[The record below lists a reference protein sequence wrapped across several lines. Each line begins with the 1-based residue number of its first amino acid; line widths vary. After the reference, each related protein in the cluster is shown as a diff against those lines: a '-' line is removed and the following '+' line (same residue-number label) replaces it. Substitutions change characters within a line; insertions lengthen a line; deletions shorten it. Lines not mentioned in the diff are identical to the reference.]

1 MSIPVRARVR
11 TRFFSALA
19 IGSALSLLFAS
30 QTVAAQDLTLADALS
45 RVARG
50 DPSIAVGVAQQQ
62 AAEASIRQ
70 ADIRPRDVIGVDV
83 EDFAGTG
90 PYSPIDRS
98 QTTAW
103 YERTWERGGKRE
115 ARVGS
120 ARSELEVA
128 QQRGRLRML
137 DVLGQVQAAWVDLL
151 AAEAAIPVADERLAV
166 AQRLER
172 EVARRV
178 ERALDPLFAGERART
193 AVAQAR
199 ITRDQA
205 VENARIARASLAA
218 WWGGGPDFRIDASA
232 FFQVADMVPVG
243 EDIVDL
249 GLLDAERQAAEA
261 RIKLAEANSITDPT
275 VRAGVRHFGQGN
287 EVALVVGGSIPLG
300 GRQANRGN
308 VERAQAERLA
318 AEAELAVARVERKRE
333 INRLVAQ
340 RAALVTEIGRI
351 DREVLP
357 SAERAVL
364 LVRDGFSR
372 GGTAFTFLEVAQAQ
386 QAVIDARTRR
396 FELLR
401 RYHLDGVRLDRLTGR
416 HASLIASAENR

>member
-1 MSIPVRARVR
+1 MQNPVRARVR
-11 TRFFSALA
+11 TRFFSTLA

-30 QTVAAQDLTLADALS
+30 QTAVAQDLTLADALS
-45 RVARG
+45 RVARS
-50 DPSIAVGVAQQQ
+50 DPSIAVSAAQRQ

-70 ADIRPRDVIGVDV
+70 ADVRPRDVIGVDF

-128 QQRGRLRML
+128 EQRGRLRML
-137 DVLGQVQAAWVDLL
+137 DVLGQVQAAWVDVL

-178 ERALDPLFAGERART
+178 GRALDPLFAGERART

-218 WWGGGPDFRIDASA
+218 WWGGGPDFQIDARA
-232 FFQVADMVPVG
+232 FFQVADMAPVG

-261 RIKLAEANSITDPT
+261 RIKLAEANSVTDPT
-275 VRAGVRHFGQGN
+275 MRAGVRHFGQGN

-340 RAALVTEIGRI
+340 RAALVIEIGRI
-351 DREVLP
+351 EREVLP
-357 SAERAVL
+357 SAERAVV
-364 LVRDGFSR
+364 LVRDGFNR

-396 FELLR
+396 LELLR

-416 HASLIASAENR
+416 HASLITSAENR